1 MKENDAK
8 MNDLQFYETSHDGLK
23 EKIIGVIEKYKH
35 LLPEEKKPTILVC
48 GKMGVGK
55 TTTINTIF
63 GSEVGAVGHITR
75 GTSHDEVY
83 EWESNT
89 DENINIIDLPGL
101 GDSPKHDREF
111 KEMYARRI
119 KEADA
124 FLVLVAPPRPAE
136 AGTLKTIK
144 LLLNN
149 KVPSKC
155 IIIGYNKLGELT
167 NHHEKKN
174 GTLKKVQMDGLIGPV
189 KITDIN
195 VIKEAKLALL
205 KDLNDEIPKANFKES
220 QIIEF
225 DSYSGWNMHELL
237 GAAVNVLPWY
247 SALCFRKAA
256 NKAAMDVKKKER
268 EKVRKE
274 RAKLEHEKLK
284 QRLSIDSEK
293 SSGKDEVIEITE
305 VEYLDVEEVRLK
317 RREDAIIDF
326 EREENKF
333 YEIIGRVVV
342 EAVAVVIG
350 DVDRVASNFLR
361 EASKAVSYVG
371 SGIKEGAKKV
381 GNWFKSLF
389 SSYY

>member
-1 MKENDAK
+1 MKENDGK
-8 MNDLQFYETSHDGLK
+8 MNDLQFNETAQEGLK
-23 EKIIGVIEKYKH
+23 EKIISIFEKHKH
-35 LLPEEKKPTILVC
+35 HLPEEKKPTILVC

-75 GTSHDEVY
+75 GTSRDELY

-144 LLLNN
+144 LLLIN

-167 NHHEKKN
+167 NHYEKKN
-174 GTLKKVQMDGLIGPV
+174 GTLKKVEMDGLIGPV

-205 KDLNDEIPKANFKES
+205 KDLNEEIPKANFKES

-225 DSYSGWNMHELL
+225 DSDSGWNMHELL
-237 GAAVNVLPWY
+237 GAAVNVLPCY
-247 SALCFRKAA
+247 SALRFRKAA

-268 EKVRKE
+268 EKIRKE
-274 RAKLEHEKLK
+274 RAKLEQEKEKLN
-284 QRLSIDSEK
+284 QRLSIDSKK
-293 SSGKDEVIEITE
+293 SSGKEEVIEITE
-305 VEYLDVEEVRLK
+305 VEYMDVEEVRLK

-326 EREENKF
+326 EKEENKF

-350 DVDRVASNFLR
+350 DVDRVASSFLR

-389 SSYY
+389 